1 MARQTLQPDQW
12 LVCGEDLEG
21 YEFHQGQEV
30 IERKPELSELHS
42 ICMNCL
48 EAMKHVKGDKLFVV
62 DDDDW
67 IRDDYLA
74 VMDSALDMADLVGTA
89 PAFYFHVGSRK
100 WRNMKNHA
108 HCSLG
113 QTGFTSKV
121 FDCFLT
127 CCRNKSIGPWIDM
140 MLWPHWSG
148 TLQGSSLILP
158 NEERKPG
165 HVGLKGIP
173 WGSTKGAGLGHDP
186 NCGIRDLSK
195 LRQWIG
201 DDYWNYYSAD
211 RRTLL

>member
-74 VMDSALDMADLVGTA
+74 VMDSALDMADLVGASA

-113 QTGFTSKV
+113 QTGFTS
-121 FDCFLT
+121 
-127 CCRNKSIGPWIDM
+127 R
-140 MLWPHWSG
+140 
-148 TLQGSSLILP
+148 SSTASRPVAEIKHRRLDRHDAMAPL
-158 NEERKPG
+158 
-165 HVGLKGIP
+165 VGDVARL
-173 WGSTKGAGLGHDP
+173 
-186 NCGIRDLSK
+186 
-195 LRQWIG
+195 
-201 DDYWNYYSAD
+201 
-211 RRTLL
+211 